1 MKKISYKT
9 LCNMLNVTD
18 KDIKARIEEARKQS
32 EPVYE
37 SEKYGFDW
45 IANVVNP
52 GVKLTAT
59 ELGHLWKSLSWAN
72 SSQYPKY
79 FMLST
84 IAAMLFCYRVNV
96 LNESFTK

>member
-18 KDIKARIEEARKQS
+18 KDVKGIIDEARKQS
-32 EPVYE
+32 EPVYD
-37 SEKYGFDW
+37 SEKYGDEW

-59 ELGHLWKSLSWAN
+59 ELGRLWKSLNWAN

-79 FMLST
+79 FELKS
-84 IAAMLFCYRVNV
+84 IAACLFMYRVEE
-96 LNESFTK
+96 LNEPFTK

>member
-1 MKKISYKT
+1 MKNNKISYKT

-18 KDIKARIEEARKQS
+18 KDVKAIMEEGNK
-32 EPVYE
+32 VD
-37 SEKYGFDW
+37 EKYGFEW

-59 ELGHLWKSLSWAN
+59 ELGRLWKSLNWAN
-72 SSQYPKY
+72 STNYPKY
-79 FMLST
+79 FQLKC
-84 IAAMLFCYRVNV
+84 IVACLFTYRVEE